1 MSNDAAR
8 PERTMRRTN
17 PDATEPTYDP
27 TGSAADVDEEFDDSE
42 TVLELD
48 GVVKEYAVETAVDS
62 LSLSVR
68 EGELL
73 TLLGPS
79 GCGKTTTLRMMAG
92 LERPDAGAVRLGG
105 QPVADGSR
113 HVEPEDRDVG
123 LVFQDFALFPH
134 LTVAE
139 NVAFGLTDA
148 GEEATDARV
157 DELLD
162 LVDLSAHRDA
172 KPGELSGGQQQRVA
186 LARSLA
192 PEPDI
197 LLLDEPF
204 SNLDVRL
211 RVEMR
216 EEVRRILKRAGVS
229 AVSVTHDQEEALSI
243 SDRVAV
249 MHEGRIEQVGTPET
263 VFEHPES
270 RFVASFLGQA
280 GFLSAWFEDDAVVT
294 PIGTFAPQRLNGL
307 ADEYAGTDLD
317 VLVRP
322 DDLEAVVVDES
333 AADGHIIHRQY
344 TGPSF
349 VYRVELDNGD
359 VVHCQHNHV
368 EELDIGKPVRVDLDA
383 DHTLAWYPPRDGDGA
398 LDSRVSGSLSGAGE
412 DAGSPDEV
420 ASDGG
425 TDDRRR

>member
-1 MSNDAAR
+1 MPKGTMSSQ
-8 PERTMRRTN
+8 PIH
-17 PDATEPTYDP
+17 
-27 TGSAADVDEEFDDSE
+27 DDSE
-42 TVLELD
+42 TMDVPESESMAATAPRRESDDSADAGTVLELD
-48 GVVKEYAVETAVDS
+48 GVVKEYAAETAVDS

-92 LERPDAGAVRLGG
+92 LERPDGGEVRLGG
-105 QPVADGSR
+105 EVVSDTSN
-113 HVEPEDRDVG
+113 HVEPENRDVG

-134 LTVAE
+134 LSVGQ

-148 GEEATDARV
+148 DETETERRV
-157 DELLD
+157 TELLD
-162 LVDLSAHRDA
+162 LVNLAGHREA
-172 KPGELSGGQQQRVA
+172 KPDELSGGQQQRVA

-216 EEVRRILKRAGVS
+216 EEVRQILKEAGVT

-249 MHEGRIEQVGTPET
+249 MNDGRMEQVGTPES

-280 GFLSAWFEDDAVVT
+280 GFLSAWYEEGTVVT
-294 PIGTFAPQRLNGL
+294 PIGNFAPQRLNGL
-307 ADEYAGTDLD
+307 TTEYAGTDLD

-322 DDLEAVVVDES
+322 DDLRATVVDES
-333 AADGHIIHRQY
+333 EADGHIIHRQY

-359 VVHCQHNHV
+359 MVHCQHNHV
-368 EELDIGKPVRVDLDA
+368 KELDIGKPVRVELDA
-383 DHTLAWYPPRDGDGA
+383 DHTLAWYPPKEGEE
-398 LDSRVSGSLSGAGE
+398 SITERVSQSA
-412 DAGSPDEV
+412 
-420 ASDGG
+420 
-425 TDDRRR
+425 